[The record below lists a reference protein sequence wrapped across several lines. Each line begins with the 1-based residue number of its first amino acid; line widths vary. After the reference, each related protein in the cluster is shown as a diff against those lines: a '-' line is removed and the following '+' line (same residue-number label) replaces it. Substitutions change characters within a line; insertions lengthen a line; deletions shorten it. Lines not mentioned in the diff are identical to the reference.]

1 MVKAVHAFAKPSE
14 REALP
19 PSFSAFVLR
28 ASAHGLTA
36 RASMGGYFPPR
47 RRISLGSSE
56 CC

>member
-14 REALP
+14 REALA

-36 RASMGGYFPPR
+36 HASMGGYFPPR

-56 CC
+56 C